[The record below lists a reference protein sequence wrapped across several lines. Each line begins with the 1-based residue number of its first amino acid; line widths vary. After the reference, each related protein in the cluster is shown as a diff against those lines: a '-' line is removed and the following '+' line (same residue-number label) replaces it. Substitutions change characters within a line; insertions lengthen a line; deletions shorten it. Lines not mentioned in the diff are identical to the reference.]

1 MAALAA
7 IVLVKTWRAYLDR
20 GWKAL
25 LLPAAFLVT
34 AAWQLT
40 IQWDALGLKFEDGL
54 FQWPQLQ
61 MPLIGGA
68 FLGASILMLLLLS
81 QTWKRLNQ
89 TLASAGL
96 FIGLA
101 ALLVLP
107 LAWALSSVLIKG
119 TPVLP
124 SADLFRLSSE
134 TVSPAIRD
142 RIRTGQ
148 NAMTKKLVD
157 FLRTNRQDEQYLL
170 VTSTYGLAAQ
180 IMIQY
185 GEPVMARGGIH
196 GLDQILDPE
205 RLTHLVEKKEIRF
218 VMLGDLSMI
227 DRLMG
232 AEQAGSAVDQW
243 VRAHGRMVEPDLW
256 RYGQSVVGPLAR
268 NMDGMSLY
276 DLRPELGLN

>member
-1 MAALAA
+1 
-7 IVLVKTWRAYLDR
+7 
-20 GWKAL
+20 
-25 LLPAAFLVT
+25 
-34 AAWQLT
+34 
-40 IQWDALGLKFEDGL
+40 
-54 FQWPQLQ
+54 
-61 MPLIGGA
+61 
-68 FLGASILMLLLLS
+68 
-81 QTWKRLNQ
+81 
-89 TLASAGL
+89 
-96 FIGLA
+96 
-101 ALLVLP
+101 
-107 LAWALSSVLIKG
+107 
-119 TPVLP
+119 
-124 SADLFRLSSE
+124 
-134 TVSPAIRD
+134 
-142 RIRTGQ
+142 
-148 NAMTKKLVD
+148 MTKKLVD